1 MNWLNDATRAAF
13 MLVVTNALAL
23 AILFGAELSGEQVA
37 GITSLVNTTLILV
50 MLFVKS
56 GQGQAPPSTNQVVGE
71 NPPQQ
76 AARKASE

>member
-23 AILFGAELSGEQVA
+23 AILFGVQLSGEQVA
-37 GITSLVNTTLILV
+37 GITSLVNTSLIMV
-50 MLFVKS
+50 MLFIKS
-56 GQGQAPPSTNQVVGE
+56 GQGQAPPTTTQVVGE
-71 NPPQQ
+71 DKPQR